1 MNWNLRGVLEHPPWI
16 RQWNNRRLNKLQTPL
31 MHSSTRLFH
40 VCTCVHVG
48 MYPLL
53 CLYARTHIIIQLL
66 VLDGEQLVLDPVELM
81 QSVQRFLG
89 LPLVDYSQLIRCD
102 HYVRVRVLQVQAL
115 VTQRREEKGSPLP
128 PPHLSLSSV

>member
-1 MNWNLRGVLEHPPWI
+1 
-16 RQWNNRRLNKLQTPL
+16 
-31 MHSSTRLFH
+31 
-40 VCTCVHVG
+40 

-102 HYVRVRVLQVQAL
+102 HYIRVRMCVLQVQAL